1 MFTEKINTWFREIYV
16 QTERDTHTQTRFNKM
31 KYWISMGNRIA
42 FISVR
47 RIFPDVSFCF
57 IQCPF
62 IVSSPFSTLSHKNST
77 LWYACAKNGRTH
89 TPYRE
94 KKRKLTQNKVYLL
107 FNCHLS
113 IAKRR
118 MKKNPNRITFVF
130 VKILILEFFFHSS
143 SVQFFLYNCPN
154 EWNEMERLAR
164 VVVAAKRHWTGKTG
178 GIFKIDDIRMKR
190 RISCDRE
197 IFDVKNYLRN
207 GLQAN
212 RECEWA
218 AFRIE

>member
-1 MFTEKINTWFREIYV
+1 
-16 QTERDTHTQTRFNKM
+16 
-31 KYWISMGNRIA
+31 MGNRIA

-130 VKILILEFFFHSS
+130 VKILILECSIFFIQLSK
-143 SVQFFLYNCPN
+143 C
-154 EWNEMERLAR
+154 
-164 VVVAAKRHWTGKTG
+164 
-178 GIFKIDDIRMKR
+178 MKR
-190 RISCDRE
+190 NGTVGKRGGGSE
-197 IFDVKNYLRN
+197 TTLNWQNGGHFQNWWHSNEEKNIMR
-207 GLQAN
+207 
-212 RECEWA
+212 
-218 AFRIE
+218 